1 MNCPHCQSSTVVKN
15 GTKSLKDGT
24 PIQRY
29 RCRDCNR
36 VFNERTGTPMAG
48 LRTSRKDVGLALKM
62 RSEGM
67 ALRASGRVLGYSHST
82 IANWEERLA
91 RHATAWSPPAP
102 NVPELTLEG
111 DELYTRIGKNLPPL

>member
-1 MNCPHCQSSTVVKN
+1 MDCPHCQSSNVVKN
-15 GTKSLKDGT
+15 GTKPLKDGT

-29 RCRDCNR
+29 RCHACHR

-48 LRTSRKDVGLALKM
+48 LRTSLKDVSLALRM

-82 IANWEERLA
+82 IANWEDRVAQHEA
-91 RHATAWSPPAP
+91 SWHPPAP
-102 NVPELTLEG
+102 ETYEPTLEG
-111 DELYTRIGKNLPPL
+111 DELYTRVSENLPPS